1 MDWPKWRGVGL
12 TAAIIVLAMLARLP
26 YLQQANL
33 SPDATDYINI
43 ARNLARGRGL
53 VHSIKWHFFTAD
65 PATHSAIGERPLLY
79 PLLLAPFCRGD
90 FPARSCQ
97 YLTAAMTIAALIL
110 GAIWARRI
118 GLTWRA
124 VAIGAAIVGWPGRYE
139 RGYNAARVPDNAP
152 DGYRYQ
158 PFGPGGPVFEKVIE
172 QGFFGGTTH
181 QYYKL
186 VQ

>member
-1 MDWPKWRGVGL
+1 MAD
-12 TAAIIVLAMLARLP
+12 AADYLP
-26 YLQQANL
+26 
-33 SPDATDYINI
+33 T
-43 ARNLARGRGL
+43 
-53 VHSIKWHFFTAD
+53 
-65 PATHSAIGERPLLY
+65 PATLIAKAVEALTPD
-79 PLLLAPFCRGD
+79 LAPLNATELRRYQDKEIPNWRLNRDAGHPGPIPDPPLAYVLKVDAPGFTVAVVRGTEPVCAKFVD
-90 FPARSCQ
+90 PG
-97 YLTAAMTIAALIL
+97 TPEVPLI
-110 GAIWARRI
+110 
-118 GLTWRA
+118 

-139 RGYNAARVPDNAP
+139 RGYNTARVPDNAP